1 MTHFIELSEDDFAAR
16 FKPIRNHLNE
26 FASFDWGDG
35 FGTLFETYGEEL
47 AFVLAQDTSKVWTL
61 CNGDDGDHVVN
72 GCHFV
77 NRIGYFVTEHAV
89 PEAVEIQVVLD
100 TSI

>member
-1 MTHFIELSEDDFAAR
+1 MTHVIELSEDDFAAR

-47 AFVLAQDTSKVWTL
+47 AFVLAQDARKVWTL
-61 CNGDDGDHVVN
+61 CSGDGGDHIVN
-72 GCHFV
+72 GRHFV
-77 NRIGYFVTEHAV
+77 NRIGYFVTEYPVA
-89 PEAVEIQVVLD
+89 EGVEIQVVLHTD
-100 TSI
+100 L